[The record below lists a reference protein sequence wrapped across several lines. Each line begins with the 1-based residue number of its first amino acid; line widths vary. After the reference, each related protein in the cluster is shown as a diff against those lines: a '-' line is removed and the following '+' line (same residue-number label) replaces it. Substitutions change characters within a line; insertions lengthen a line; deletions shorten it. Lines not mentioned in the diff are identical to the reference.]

1 MTARTVEGRLI
12 KAYVLGSGPRSLLV
26 MGGVHGNETSSVA
39 LIRHFE
45 QWVSH
50 YRLPPSDCLL
60 IVVPDANPDGHARGT
75 RTNADSVDLNRNF
88 PTRDWGTLPRRKGDY
103 PGPRPASEPETRFVL
118 MLIARFHPS
127 LIVSVHA
134 PYRQLNI
141 DGPAMRVA
149 RKMHRFNHDPI
160 TRRIGYPTPGSL
172 GTYAGK
178 ERHVPVITLELASRG
193 MHPAWKTD
201 GAALLAAMN
210 GVCGH
215 SRQDSG

>member
-1 MTARTVEGRLI
+1 
-12 KAYVLGSGPRSLLV
+12 
-26 MGGVHGNETSSVA
+26 
-39 LIRHFE
+39 
-45 QWVSH
+45 
-50 YRLPPSDCLL
+50 
-60 IVVPDANPDGHARGT
+60 
-75 RTNADSVDLNRNF
+75 
-88 PTRDWGTLPRRKGDY
+88 
-103 PGPRPASEPETRFVL
+103 
-118 MLIARFHPS
+118 
-127 LIVSVHA
+127 
-134 PYRQLNI
+134 
-141 DGPAMRVA
+141 
-149 RKMHRFNHDPI
+149 MHRFNHDPI